1 MNDQIN
7 LSIVSAEEDEES
19 GGTENEM
26 SGDNNGPCED
36 NSGDHCIVVSRN
48 DIAQSGQLLDATA
61 EVQLQKLLPFQ
72 LKRRM
77 TVHGPTLRFVSKF
90 ERSENH
96 LVPFARMITKTMD
109 GFNCRSARKNPQH

>member
-61 EVQLQKLLPFQ
+61 EVQWEDIPVAEIVALPIEEEND
-72 LKRRM
+72 
-77 TVHGPTLRFVSKF
+77 GPW
-90 ERSENH
+90 
-96 LVPFARMITKTMD
+96 A
-109 GFNCRSARKNPQH
+109 NPAIRL